1 MTTMATNRSDPA
13 VPLTLGVAQTGPVL
27 SDDPRTMLPAARDM
41 FARAAAAK
49 VELLLFS
56 ELFLSPFFPNRLERD
71 FERWFIEA
79 DGEVM
84 QALCGYAREHR
95 IAAVFG
101 FGERTP
107 GARFNSALV
116 CDEAGATIGI
126 YRKTHI
132 PAYFPDEQQGG
143 TGSFEKFYFTPGA
156 SLPVFD
162 WRGARFGI
170 QICNDRLYPE
180 PSRVLAVRG
189 AQMILMPICYS
200 TYSDPAHRSSIWE
213 VPLRSRAYENGVY
226 VVASNRVGIEGPRHH
241 LGRSM
246 IVDPRG
252 TILAEAGTGTTE
264 LLVHTIDLAAV
275 QRARAAFPW
284 WRDRRPELYGEAG
297 SVEPLQG
304 GDRR

>member
-1 MTTMATNRSDPA
+1 MTRSADGA

-27 SDDPRTMLPAARDM
+27 TDDPRAMLPEARGM
-41 FARAAAAK
+41 FERAAAQQ

-56 ELFLSPFFPNRLERD
+56 ELFMSPFFPNRLERD
-71 FERWFIEA
+71 FDRWFLEA

-84 QALCGYAREHR
+84 RTLCGYAREHR

-101 FGERTP
+101 FGERT
-107 GARFNSALV
+107 ASAYFNSALV
-116 CDEAGATIGI
+116 CDESGTTVGI

-132 PAYFPDEQQGG
+132 PAYFPDERQGG
-143 TGSFEKFYFTPGA
+143 TGSYEKFYFTPGA

-162 WRGARFGI
+162 WRGVRFGI

-180 PSRVLAVRG
+180 PSRVLAARG
-189 AQMILMPICYS
+189 AQMILMPICFS

-246 IVDPRG
+246 VVDPRG
-252 TILAEAGTGTTE
+252 MILAEAGSEAPE

-275 QRARAAFPW
+275 QRARSAFPW
-284 WRDRRPELYGEAG
+284 WRDRRPELYAELG
-297 SVEPLQG
+297 SVEPLTG
-304 GDRR
+304 VVRR